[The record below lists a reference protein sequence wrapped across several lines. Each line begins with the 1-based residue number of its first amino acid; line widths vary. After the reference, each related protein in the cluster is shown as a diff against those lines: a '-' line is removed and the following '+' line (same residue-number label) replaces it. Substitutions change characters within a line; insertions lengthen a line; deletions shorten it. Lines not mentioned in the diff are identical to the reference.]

1 MTIVSNYYKLIF
13 LKPYKTGG
21 TSVLQSLA
29 NVLPASDSVSAVF
42 LKPEDLGKYKEQKIS
57 RLNQA
62 NSKVM
67 PGSNRYQ
74 VNTNLNTHAT
84 PEEIISEIGVDA
96 WTTYKKITIVRNPWD
111 MMISFSRTPAINPD
125 AKADLTAGSFR
136 NFVLNF
142 NPWSLSNTLSGKK
155 INDCWYFNDDGRHI
169 ADHYLRFENLQSDF
183 SELCKL
189 FSINEPPLL
198 HLRKRNPTYK
208 RPELYDAE
216 CIETVSLLYQKTIKS
231 FGYSFEDHI

>member
-1 MTIVSNYYKLIF
+1 VTIISNYYNLIF

-29 NVLPASDSVSAVF
+29 NILPASDSVSAVF
-42 LKPEDLGKYKEQKIS
+42 LNPEDLNKYKEQRIT
-57 RLNQA
+57 RLNQT

-67 PGSNRYQ
+67 PGLNRYQ
-74 VNTNLNTHAT
+74 VNTNLNAHAT

-96 WTTYKKITIVRNPWD
+96 WKAYKKFTIVRNPWD

-125 AKADLTAGSFR
+125 AKPDLTVKSFR
-136 NFVLNF
+136 KFVLNF
-142 NPWSLSNTLSGKK
+142 NPRSLSNTLSGKE
-155 INDCWYFNDDGRHI
+155 INECWYFFENGRKT
-169 ADHYLRFENLQSDF
+169 ADHYLRFENLQSNF
-183 SELCKL
+183 TELCKL

-208 RPELYDAE
+208 AHELYDAE
-216 CIETVSLLYQKTIKS
+216 CAEKVNFLYQKTINY
-231 FGYSFEDHI
+231 FGYSFEDCI